1 MYKTETIVPAG
12 KFHTKDYLV
21 AIGVPEIAP
30 SISPFDPGYDPVTL
44 ESHLD
49 QSAHLIS
56 ILKISMACCGWLR
69 RRPPRAAR
77 WRQRKSTTYRR
88 SPEEGRSRWRWHRGS
103 LALISTCART

>member
-44 ESHLD
+44 VSHLD

-56 ILKISMACCGWLR
+56 ILKISMACWMVAKEATTR
-69 RRPPRAAR
+69 RKVAAAKKHHVPTEIGRASCR
-77 WRQRKSTTYRR
+77 ERV
-88 SPEEGRSRWRWHRGS
+88 
-103 LALISTCART
+103 